1 MLEFKILE
9 KWITD
14 HGIPMVVLI
23 LVIFLVFKYFAKQI
37 EHPSTT
43 CTPEIKNLTKE
54 IKDLG
59 KKVDNHTE
67 QVGACRQTLLTLKG
81 FLSGVYFRNRGMDD
95 D

>member
-1 MLEFKILE
+1 MPLSILE

-23 LVIFLVFKYFAKQI
+23 LVIFLVFKYFARQI
-37 EHPSTT
+37 ETPSKT

-59 KKVDNHTE
+59 KKVDNHTK
-67 QVGACRQTLLTLKG
+67 QVGSCQQTLLTLKG